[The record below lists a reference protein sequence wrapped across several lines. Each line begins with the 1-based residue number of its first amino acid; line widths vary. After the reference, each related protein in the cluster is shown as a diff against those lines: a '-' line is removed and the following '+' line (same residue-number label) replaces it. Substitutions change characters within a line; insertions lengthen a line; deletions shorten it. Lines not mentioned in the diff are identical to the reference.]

1 MQNYIGVPPNCRPE
15 CSINSDCPADKACIR
30 EKCRDP
36 CPGSCGLLARCSV
49 INHTPSCVC
58 PEGYTGDPFVGCN
71 TMPQIP
77 RKNSVFRDI
86 IIVRKFVSISN
97 RRNSI
102 YIHISVPPPDRCNPS
117 PCGQNAR
124 CNDGICTCI
133 SEYFGDPYV
142 GCRPEC
148 VINTDCSRDK
158 ACMLQKCR
166 DPCVGV
172 CGFNAECNVI
182 NHLPMCSCP
191 RNMTGNAF
199 ISCTALQGLYAPT
212 AIFCNSSLFDL
223 PIFNSR
229 HEYVIIIKQIRSL
242 WNVNRAI
249 HPRAVRTVTVV
260 CSMVKRFAR
269 VSLDLKVPRLLA
281 DRNVS

>member
-1 MQNYIGVPPNCRPE
+1 LDEKNITIYSLYFSIVSKPEDQYPKDPCLPSPCGPNSLCRAIGDAPACSCTQNYIGAPPNCRPE

-36 CPGSCGLLARCSV
+36 CPGSCGFLARCSV

-71 TMPQIP
+71 TLPQRP
-77 RKNSVFRDI
+77 RKNSVFHD
-86 IIVRKFVSISN
+86 IIVRKLVSISN

-148 VINTDCSRDK
+148 VINADCSRDK
-158 ACMLQKCR
+158 ACMLHKCR
-166 DPCVGV
+166 DPCVGT

-199 ISCTALQGLYAPT
+199 ISCTALQGLYPST
-212 AIFCNSSLFDL
+212 VIFYNSSLFNLSIFEYL
-223 PIFNSR
+223 PTR
-229 HEYVIIIKQIRSL
+229 IR
-242 WNVNRAI
+242 NYY
-249 HPRAVRTVTVV
+249 
-260 CSMVKRFAR
+260 
-269 VSLDLKVPRLLA
+269 
-281 DRNVS
+281 